1 MTTLTIVIENG
12 SESFFTN
19 FKVSCVI
26 VCGTSL
32 GKYLRIIQ
40 QNNYNLLYDNYIPR
54 TAYV

>member
-1 MTTLTIVIENG
+1 MMTLTIVIENG